1 MHQSGGHRAYSSPGP
16 VAASTPSG
24 PVAALPGSVASPAMK
39 AAPPTYAIQGGRFPS
54 GPRGIANGPGG
65 VPNGGGPT
73 PTTTASTKVSLVEQ
87 QVNSTFSVSG
97 AFSGLSGGFG
107 GVASGFAGVGAGGII
122 SQNTPTRHQSDQSHR
137 SSMNAMSMGPFGAGG
152 FSQATSNED
161 HSQSRSNSFHAGFFK

>member
-73 PTTTASTKVSLVEQ
+73 PVCGSI
-87 QVNSTFSVSG
+87 
-97 AFSGLSGGFG
+97 GGNPAG
-107 GVASGFAGVGAGGII
+107 GVHLGG
-122 SQNTPTRHQSDQSHR
+122 P
-137 SSMNAMSMGPFGAGG
+137 GG
-152 FSQATSNED
+152 C
-161 HSQSRSNSFHAGFFK
+161 